1 MTDWW
6 SQGRAGIEEGL
17 RLYSEQTSSK
27 VEGDFEDLC
36 ARLQGRI
43 PVHLDQADMRV
54 VAAFKGRGA
63 YLAVKETNVSEVT
76 ERGIRMAA
84 DGDIEGA
91 VRELCQITG
100 VSIPV
105 ASTILTAANP
115 QEFGVIDRLTMGEVI
130 RLLLVRSEAGLASD
144 PALAD
149 LGWAAW
155 KWTRDPD
162 DGRPAAY
169 ARFTVGLRRRAR
181 ELAVPVRDLEKALFT
196 NGRAA
201 RSFPTAERNEVL

>member
-1 MTDWW
+1 
-6 SQGRAGIEEGL
+6 
-17 RLYSEQTSSK
+17 
-27 VEGDFEDLC
+27 
-36 ARLQGRI
+36 
-43 PVHLDQADMRV
+43 MRV

-63 YLAVKETNVSEVT
+63 YLAAKETNVPEVT

-91 VRELCQITG
+91 IRALCGIRG

-115 QEFGVIDRLTMGEVI
+115 QGFGVIDRLTMAEVI
-130 RLLLVRSEAGLASD
+130 RLLLVRCEAGLASD
-144 PALAD
+144 EALVD

-162 DGRPAAY
+162 EGRPAAY
-169 ARFTVGLRRRAR
+169 ARFTVGLQRRAT
-181 ELAVPVRDLEKALFT
+181 ELSVPVRDLEKVLFA
-196 NGRAA
+196 NGRASGG
-201 RSFPTAERNEVL
+201 RG